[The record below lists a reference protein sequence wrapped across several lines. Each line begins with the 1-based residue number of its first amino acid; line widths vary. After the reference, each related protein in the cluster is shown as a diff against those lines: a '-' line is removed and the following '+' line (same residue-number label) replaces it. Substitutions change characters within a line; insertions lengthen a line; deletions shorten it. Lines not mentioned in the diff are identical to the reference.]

1 MKKLIKVKNKY
12 TKKEVYF
19 RFFATEEFDD
29 CFWYTVTTD
38 SYGFEIGFINHYN
51 PIGTSWK
58 ELRKNEK
65 S

>member
-1 MKKLIKVKNKY
+1 MKRLPKVRNKY

-19 RFFATEEFDD
+19 RFFASEEFCD

-38 SYGFEIGFINHYN
+38 PYGFEIGFISHYT
-51 PIGTSWK
+51 PVGTTWG
-58 ELRKNEK
+58 ELRNAK